1 MSQQVLQ
8 ELLLVGELEQVKE
21 RMRVSQL
28 EEEPLPHLHLSVV
41 RTQLVFE
48 QQEQQVLEL
57 RVLLEQRVLP
67 QMHL

>member
-1 MSQQVLQ
+1 MSQQVLL

-41 RTQLVFE
+41 RTQLV
-48 QQEQQVLEL
+48 LK
-57 RVLLEQRVLP
+57 VLP